1 MIVTNVRQSLNVV
14 GQIASIRELVR
25 QRNLNP
31 FAPDFTYP
39 LSLRKFVGALPPG
52 RILRKVIPLELLQ
65 RKFDEFFNKRAR
77 PLFQLHIDGDRMGA
91 STLSVFLDGPLRGY
105 DLEHPMVKKDM
116 AGQGEVL
123 SFPGIVYGS
132 HRFRFS
138 DVNSDGLSVNV
149 VPGPPAGI
157 EVVLHFETSGEEIKV
172 EDFPNI
178 NFDGFNIRMN
188 MEFGSSSGSVDLV
201 AWIDEIDTAM
211 ANVQIS
217 QIGNGMVKL
226 SVKFRGKEVEG
237 GGMAVALD
245 SAKNAL
251 RHKLINQFIKADV
264 SVNVDWLPDGTVAS
278 TVEHT
283 LNTRIFEAL
292 KEKKVRDALKQV
304 LTRWIVGGDFHV
316 MTVAT
321 SGPSV
326 TIDYVLPLGQLEPFP
341 EKPQPALDPGLL
353 ANIDHVVVLMMEN
366 RSFDHML
373 GYLSKEGG
381 RTDIDGLRG
390 GEKNTY
396 KGRDYFSFPLPDT
409 VFAEGPCHE
418 HECVAIQVNGGK
430 LDGFVVDYAAR
441 AEPKGID
448 PVLVMGY
455 HNAAHVPVYDALAS
469 EFLICQRWFAAH
481 PGPTFPNRAY
491 TMTGRLNRDVNGRW
505 EYNNPVGSSFLPAT
519 GKTIFDHLTA
529 QGVSWRYYEHGYC
542 SLRLFERYTW
552 DNEHIV
558 DADDA
563 VNGFLARAQAGTLP
577 AVSFI
582 DPDFINVPPGNDDQP
597 PADIAAGQNLIGKV
611 ARAVVEG
618 AAWNKTLLIITY
630 DEHGGFFD
638 HVPPPPAPNVSSIDH
653 YGVRVPAFI
662 VSPWVERGKTS
673 DVVFDH
679 TSILKTI
686 ARRFLSAHPPD
697 MGERMAAA
705 NDLLAVMQPTPRQGR
720 RPSIPVP
727 SAPAPNPTL
736 ARQAE
741 LATEGDRDFR
751 GLLRSMRARYP
762 IRK

>member
-65 RKFDEFFNKRAR
+65 RKFDEFFNKRDR
-77 PLFQLHIDGDRMGA
+77 PLFKFRLHGDEWRKSDLTKFMEDPVTTRWKPYG
-91 STLSVFLDGPLRGY
+91 TPKDLGDLWLDVQFPLPNTSYRFN
-105 DLEHPMVKKDM
+105 DL
-116 AGQGEVL
+116 
-123 SFPGIVYGS
+123 
-132 HRFRFS
+132 
-138 DVNSDGLSVNV
+138 NSDRITLNV
-149 VPGPPAGI
+149 IPGQPVSI
-157 EVVLHFETSGEEIKV
+157 EIWISFETEGVELRLQEYPNVDFLGLYIKLKL
-172 EDFPNI
+172 
-178 NFDGFNIRMN
+178 
-188 MEFGSSSGSVDLV
+188 EFGSNNGAVDLV
-201 AWIDEIDTAM
+201 GWLDEVDSAVEHGETIPSGS
-211 ANVQIS
+211 NV
-217 QIGNGMVKL
+217 L
-226 SVKFRGKEVEG
+226 FRAKFRGKVVER
-237 GGMAVALD
+237 MVPTYALETAMNSVRD
-245 SAKNAL
+245 ELLKEFVNTDAN
-251 RHKLINQFIKADV
+251 
-264 SVNVDWLPDGTVAS
+264 VNVAVLPDGWVAGKI
-278 TVEHT
+278 ENT
-283 LNTRIFEAL
+283 LKTKIVEAL
-292 KEKKVRDALKQV
+292 RDPERRDALKQLV
-304 LTRWIVGGDFHV
+304 TPWLVGGNFHV
-316 MTVAT
+316 VTVA
-321 SGPSV
+321 SNSQAV

-341 EKPQPALDPGLL
+341 ENPQPPLDPGLL

-430 LDGFVVDYAAR
+430 LDGFVVDYAVR

-563 VNGFLARAQAGTLP
+563 VNGFFARAQAGTLP

-653 YGVRVPAFI
+653 YGVRVPTFI